1 MIRQRAEARGEL
13 IADMLPALDG
23 LERALDHGHLWLEQ
37 RRQQAV
43 QAAHARVLNRPQPQG
58 VWHKLRHAL
67 VGEPRSIELP
77 VVSGTADDNTADTL
91 EAWLQGL
98 ELVRERFLSL
108 LASEG
113 IQPIPALG
121 QPFDPRLHV
130 AMETELRSDV
140 SSGVIV
146 KVLRKGY
153 RQQDRV
159 LRYAEVVVARALDVQ
174 ASASP
179 AQAVKSSGERFGEVT
194 GTSQVPV
201 T

>member
-1 MIRQRAEARGEL
+1 
-13 IADMLPALDG
+13 
-23 LERALDHGHLWLEQ
+23 
-37 RRQQAV
+37 
-43 QAAHARVLNRPQPQG
+43 
-58 VWHKLRHAL
+58 
-67 VGEPRSIELP
+67 
-77 VVSGTADDNTADTL
+77 
-91 EAWLQGL
+91 
-98 ELVRERFLSL
+98 
-108 LASEG
+108 
-113 IQPIPALG
+113 
-121 QPFDPRLHV
+121 
-130 AMETELRSDV
+130 METELRSDV